1 MQDYNGWF
9 RSVMEL
15 VEIDVDDA
23 LALIRASAAPG
34 AAVVRLAEGELDA
47 PDALAYAR
55 LLLELGQ
62 PEMAEGLVHDVIAAE
77 CAGAQA
83 VA

>member
-1 MQDYNGWF
+1 MQDYTGWF

-15 VEIDVDDA
+15 VEMDVDDA
-23 LALIRASAAPG
+23 LALIRASAVPG
-34 AAVVRLAEGELDA
+34 AAVIRLAEGDLDA
-47 PDALAYAR
+47 EEALSYAR

-62 PEMAEGLVHDVIAAE
+62 PDMAEGLVHDVIAAQ
-77 CAGAQA
+77 CRIDQA

>member
-23 LALIRASAAPG
+23 LALIRASAAP
-34 AAVVRLAEGELDA
+34 ATVRLAEGDLD
-47 PDALAYAR
+47 PEDALAYAR

-62 PEMAEGLVHDVIAAE
+62 PEMAEGLVYDVIAAE
-77 CAGAQA
+77 FGGEQA

>member
-1 MQDYNGWF
+1 MQDYAGWF

-23 LALIRASAAPG
+23 LALIRSSSVPG
-34 AAVVRLAEGELDA
+34 QAVIRLAEGDLDA
-47 PDALAYAR
+47 EDALAYAR

-62 PEMAEGLVHDVIAAE
+62 TEMAEGLVHDVIAAE
-77 CAGAQA
+77 HELVHA